1 MSRARSAIVIVALG
15 TVAAATAAAQAKPA
29 VPGGAGPSVRV
40 DNPAGATRILGW
52 DRDSVAIAPAEGV
65 TRSGTRAAVEVR
77 VDAAGPQALEVRV
90 PAGSRVWVR
99 SERGEIEVD
108 GVTGPVTAASGSG
121 RIRVGGAPREVT
133 VETLD
138 GNIEIAATAPLTRV
152 RSASGT
158 VVVRGVTGELVASTV
173 SGPIYA
179 GGNPLARARL
189 ETVSGAIAFKG
200 RPTRDG
206 TLEFQSHGGAVELR
220 LPPDLSAEFDV
231 AGIAGG
237 FVNELV
243 PGAPRPARA
252 GVPVRFRAGA
262 GEAQV
267 TVRTFKGTVKLL
279 RQEGL

>member
-1 MSRARSAIVIVALG
+1 MSRASSAAILWALS
-15 TVAAATAAAQAKPA
+15 VLAAASAAAQGMPSA
-29 VPGGAGPSVRV
+29 PSVRV
-40 DNPAGATRILGW
+40 ENPGGATRVLGW
-52 DRDSVAIAPAEGV
+52 DRDSVAVAPAAGV
-65 TRSGTRAAVEVR
+65 TRTGDRAAVEVR
-77 VDAAGPQALEVRV
+77 VDPATSQALEVRV

-108 GVTGPVTAASGSG
+108 GVTGPVTAVSGSG

-138 GNIEIAATAPLTRV
+138 GNIEIAAAAPLTRV

-206 TLEFQSHGGAVELR
+206 TLEFQSHGGSVELR
-220 LPPDLSAEFDV
+220 LPPDLSAVFDV
-231 AGIAGG
+231 AGLSGG

-252 GVPVRFRAGA
+252 GAPVRFRAGA